1 MSRHTITHADEIF
14 VGAPQSGGFNG
25 AKRGVEIALAHQQ
38 KILNAPAGD
47 VDGLVTAA
55 GSGATAA
62 AGDVPIDG
70 AFLNAATGF
79 GDIVAARNLEI
90 VSDNAGDTTQV
101 ITITGRDIVG
111 NPQVENISANGTTAV
126 RGLKAFSVVESIS
139 NSVVF
144 AGALTV
150 GTSVTLANI
159 EFGLDAGLES
169 GADVL
174 HALTGSTAAGSAGAN
189 DGGNFVIADATSPA
203 TAITGD
209 ARGTYG
215 PGNAPDGSAD
225 YVLWYHPILTKDG
238 YGQNFSG

>member
-14 VGAPQSGGFNG
+14 VGAPQAGGANN
-25 AKRGVEIALAHQQ
+25 AIRGVEVAFLHQQ
-38 KILNAPAGD
+38 KILNPITGD

-70 AFLNAATGF
+70 AFLNADTAF
-79 GDIVAARNLEI
+79 GDIDGARNLEI
-90 VSDNAGDTTQV
+90 VSTNVGDTTQV
-101 ITITGRDIVG
+101 VTITGRDIVG
-111 NPQVENISANGTTAV
+111 NPQVEALTANGTTRVVGA
-126 RGLKAFSVVESIS
+126 KAFSVVESIS

-144 AGALTV
+144 AGNLTV
-150 GTSVTLANI
+150 GTSVTLADI
-159 EFGLDAGLES
+159 ELGLDAGLE
-169 GADVL
+169 ALFDAV
-174 HALTGSTAAGSAGAN
+174 HALEADGTV
-189 DGGNFVIADATSPA
+189 DGGTFTVADATSPA

-209 ARGTYG
+209 TKGTYN

-225 YVLWYHPILTKDG
+225 FILWYHPILTKDG

>member
-14 VGAPQSGGFNG
+14 LGAPQAGGANN
-25 AKRGVEIALAHQQ
+25 AIRGVEVAPLHQQ
-38 KILNAPAGD
+38 AILNAIAGD

-70 AFLNAATGF
+70 AFLNAVTGF
-79 GDIVAARNLEI
+79 GDISTARNIEI
-90 VSDNAGDTTQV
+90 DSTNAGDTTQV

-111 NPQVENISANGTTAV
+111 NPQVENIAANGLTAV

-144 AGALTV
+144 AGNLTV
-150 GTSVTLANI
+150 GTSVTQANI
-159 EFGLDAGLES
+159 ELGLDAGLES
-169 GADVL
+169 LIDVV
-174 HALTGSTAAGSAGAN
+174 HALTGASPVAEE
-189 DGGNFVIADATSPA
+189 GGVFVVADATSPA
-203 TAITGD
+203 TAVTGD
-209 ARGTYG
+209 TKGTYN
-215 PGNAPDGSAD
+215 PAVIPDGSLD
-225 YVLWYHPILTKDG
+225 YILWYHPILTKDG

>member
-1 MSRHTITHADEIF
+1 MSRHTITNADEIF
-14 VGAPQSGGFNG
+14 VGSPQSGGFNG

-47 VDGLVTAA
+47 VDGI
-55 GSGATAA
+55 ATSQAVAA
-62 AGDVPIDG
+62 AGNLTLDG
-70 AFLNAATGF
+70 AFASAGVAT
-79 GDIVAARNLEI
+79 IVAARNVSL
-90 VSDNAGDTTQV
+90 VSDNAGDTTQTATV
-101 ITITGRDIVG
+101 TGTDIVG
-111 NPQVENISANGTTAV
+111 NPQVENIAFNGVTEVFGA
-126 RGLKAFSVVESIS
+126 KAFGTVSQIAIS
-139 NSVVF
+139 AAL
-144 AGALTV
+144 AGNAIA

-189 DGGNFVIADATSPA
+189 DGGNFVIADATSPP
-203 TAITGD
+203 TAVTGD
-209 ARGTYG
+209 TKGTYG
-215 PGNAPDGSAD
+215 PGNLPDGSAD

>member
-14 VGAPQSGGFNG
+14 VGAPQSGGAND
-25 AKRGVEIALAHQQ
+25 ALRGVEVSFLHQQ
-38 KILNAPAGD
+38 KILNPIAGD

-70 AFLNAATGF
+70 AFLNADTGF
-79 GDIVAARNLEI
+79 GDIAGARNLEI
-90 VSDNAGDTTQV
+90 VSSNAGDGSQV

-111 NPQVENISANGTTAV
+111 APQVENLTANGTTRV
-126 RGLKAFSVVESIS
+126 VGTKAFSVVESIS

-144 AGALTV
+144 AGNLTV
-150 GTSVTLANI
+150 GTSVTLADI
-159 EFGLDAGLES
+159 ELGLDAGLEALFDAVHAFE
-169 GADVL
+169 AD
-174 HALTGSTAAGSAGAN
+174 GTA
-189 DGGNFVIADATSPA
+189 DGGTFTVADATSPA

-209 ARGTYG
+209 TKGTYN

-225 YVLWYHPILTKDG
+225 FILWYHPILTKDG